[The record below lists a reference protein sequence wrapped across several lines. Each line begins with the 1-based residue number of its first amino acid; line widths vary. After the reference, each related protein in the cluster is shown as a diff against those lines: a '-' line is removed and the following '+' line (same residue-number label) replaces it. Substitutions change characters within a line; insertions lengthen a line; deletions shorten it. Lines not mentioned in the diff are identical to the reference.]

1 MKKLILATVAL
12 CALGLS
18 ACSGHSDADK
28 QQIQEAH
35 QAAHTMLDS
44 IPAR

>member
-1 MKKLILATVAL
+1 MAGVAVTL
-12 CALGLS
+12 LLG

-35 QAAHTMLDS
+35 AAAHQMLDS
-44 IPAR
+44 APADSVAR